1 MFQYRAIT
9 VFMNIRPKNYSTVQA
24 LKKKENR
31 ELLGLILLHCSRHFI
46 MIILFVGMLEKA
58 VFFSEYNNINITGE
72 TSKCSYFSLN

>member
-1 MFQYRAIT
+1 MFQFRAIT
-9 VFMNIRPKNYSTVQA
+9 VFMNIRPKNSTVQA
-24 LKKKENR
+24 LKKKKNR
-31 ELLGLILLHCSRHFI
+31 ELLGLILLHCSRHFF